1 MVGARG
7 LNGASADALPLALP
21 ERAAHVWLADP
32 ALISPERL
40 VARHYHLLSAGEG
53 ERYRRFYFERDRHLY
68 LAAHALLRLTL
79 ARYAALAP
87 ELIRFSQGRHGKP
100 SAELPPPCVDITFNL
115 SHTAG
120 LVGCVIA
127 RGGDCGIDIE
137 RVRPIEDVQAI
148 ARPLFSPEEL
158 SRLSQ
163 GSASERL
170 AYFFDIWTLKEAYAK
185 ATGRGIGDRL
195 GGVSFTLGPQGP
207 ACHIDGVDAGGDW
220 SFHRMAPTGEH
231 VLALAL
237 RYAASAV
244 TVRTLA
250 L

>member
-1 MVGARG
+1 M
-7 LNGASADALPLALP
+7 NGATADALPLVLP
-21 ERAAHVWLADP
+21 ERAAHVWLANP
-32 ALISPERL
+32 ELISPERL
-40 VARHYHLLSAGEG
+40 VARHYHLLSAEEC

-79 ARYAALAP
+79 ARYAALSP
-87 ELIRFSQGRHGKP
+87 ELIRFSQGLHGKP
-100 SAELPPPCVDITFNL
+100 YAELPPPCADLTFNL

-137 RVRPIEDVQAI
+137 RPRPMEDLAAI

-158 SRLSQ
+158 TRLSQ

-195 GGVSFTLGPQGP
+195 TGVSFSIGPQGA
-207 ACHIDGVDAGGDW
+207 ACRIDGVDAGEGW

-237 RYAASAV
+237 RYPASAV
-244 TVRTLA
+244 KVRTLA